1 MEYNFHSQNILDYIY
16 SINNI
21 NESDLDT
28 SRFISLEK
36 DNKHILSF
44 KEKILFLKDCRFLI
58 VGDYD
63 CDGICA
69 TTIIKRLFD
78 CLNIESS
85 YYIPSR
91 IDEGY
96 GISEKII
103 TIADKH
109 HYDAIITVDNGAV
122 AKDALAYANK
132 LGIKVLVLDHHE
144 YTQVPDCF
152 GFLHPELLDEDF
164 KRLSAGGL
172 SYLLSSYFYDDELSL
187 VLGGLSIL
195 GDMVG
200 VLNYNR
206 YLLKEMM
213 NILNTKNIYQLALL
227 NGSNKFDYDSLSF
240 NCIPKINAVSR
251 MGYNANLLVKY
262 MLSNYDECKNML
274 NSINSINDFRKS
286 ETNRETDLALSMF
299 NKDDKVALI
308 VSSEFKEGICGLIAN
323 KICLSYETPCII
335 FSKKDGIL
343 KGSGRSPKNVNIF
356 DYLSNTK
363 ELFDTF
369 GGHGQACG
377 LSINED
383 KLDKLIEYVNN
394 NDLDYQDSKKDVL
407 DIDIDDINIE
417 LIEQLDSLKPYG
429 VDLKEPLIRVK
440 DFKYK
445 SKFLIKNK
453 YPKFS
458 VNNNL
463 SAICFNES
471 YAYKQFD
478 DLIGYVRRDS
488 YHRGSIS
495 LLIEDLL

>member
-1 MEYNFHSQNILDYIY
+1 MEYCFHSQNILDYIY

-21 NESDLDT
+21 NKSDLDT

-36 DNKHILSF
+36 DNECILSF
-44 KEKILFLKDCRFLI
+44 KEKILALKDYHFLI

-69 TTIIKRLFD
+69 TTIIKKLFD
-78 CLNIESS
+78 YLSIESS

-91 IDEGY
+91 ISEGY

-103 TIADKH
+103 SIADKH
-109 HYDAIITVDNGAV
+109 HYNAIITVDNGVV
-122 AKDALAYANK
+122 ASDALAYANK

-144 YTQVPDCF
+144 YVNEPDCF
-152 GFLHPELLDEDF
+152 AFLHPDLLEKDF
-164 KRLSAGGL
+164 KCLSAGGL
-172 SYLLSSYFYDDELSL
+172 AYLLSTYFYDDQLSL

-213 NILNTKNIYQLALL
+213 NILNTKDIYQLNLL

-262 MLSNYDECKNML
+262 MLSNYDDCKNML
-274 NSINSINDFRKS
+274 GSINSINDFRKS
-286 ETNRETDLALSMF
+286 ETSRESDLALSMF

-308 VSSEFKEGICGLIAN
+308 ISDEFKEGICGLIAN
-323 KICLSYETPCII
+323 KICLSFDTPCII
-335 FSKKDGIL
+335 FSKKDGVL
-343 KGSGRSPKNVNIF
+343 KGSGRSPKNVNIY

-377 LSINED
+377 LSMSID
-383 KLDKLIEYVNN
+383 KLDKLIEYIDN
-394 NDLDYQDSKKDVL
+394 NDLNYQDNKKDVL
-407 DIDIDDINIE
+407 DVDIKDIDLNFLKQIE
-417 LIEQLDSLKPYG
+417 SLQPYG
-429 VDLKEPLIRVK
+429 HDLKEPLIRIK

-453 YPKFS
+453 YPKFCVS
-458 VNNNL
+458 NNI
-463 SAICFNES
+463 SAISFDEKNSQKEFN
-471 YAYKQFD
+471 
-478 DLIGYVRRDS
+478 DLIGYVKKDS
-488 YHRGSIS
+488 YHSASIS

>member
-21 NESDLDT
+21 NKSDLDT

-36 DNKHILSF
+36 DNKYILSF
-44 KEKILFLKDCRFLI
+44 KEQILSLKDNHFLI

-78 CLNIESS
+78 YLNIQSS

-103 TIADKH
+103 SIANKH
-109 HYDAIITVDNGAV
+109 HYDAIITVDNGV
-122 AKDALAYANK
+122 AASGPIAYANK

-144 YTQVPDCF
+144 YMQAPECF
-152 GFLHPELLDEDF
+152 GFLHPNLLEDDY

-172 SYLLSSYFYDDELSL
+172 AHLLSTYFYDDELSL

-213 NILNTKNIYQLALL
+213 NILNNKNIYQLSLL

-262 MLSNYDECKNML
+262 MLSNYDDCKNML
-274 NSINSINDFRKS
+274 SSINSINDFRKS

-323 KICLSYETPCII
+323 KICLNYETPCII
-335 FSKKDGIL
+335 FSKKDGVL

-356 DYLSNTK
+356 DYLNNTK
-363 ELFDTF
+363 DLFDTF

-377 LSINED
+377 LSMSAD
-383 KLDKLIEYVNN
+383 KLDYLIEYVNN
-394 NDLDYQDSKKDVL
+394 NDLDYGDNRKDVL
-407 DIDIDDINIE
+407 EVELEDVNIDLLNQIE
-417 LIEQLDSLKPYG
+417 SLQPFG
-429 VDLKEPLIRVK
+429 VDLKEPLIRIK

-463 SAICFNES
+463 SAISFNEVF
-471 YAYKQFD
+471 AYKQFN
-478 DLIGYVRRDS
+478 DLIGYVKRDS
-488 YHRGSIS
+488 YHNACVS

>member
-21 NESDLDT
+21 NKSDLDT

-36 DNKHILSF
+36 DNKYILSF
-44 KEKILFLKDCRFLI
+44 KEKILSLKDNHFLI

-78 CLNIESS
+78 YLNIQSS

-96 GISEKII
+96 GVSEKII
-103 TIADKH
+103 SIANKH
-109 HYDAIITVDNGAV
+109 HYDAIITVDNGVV
-122 AKDALAYANK
+122 ASGPIAYANK

-144 YTQVPDCF
+144 YMQAPECF
-152 GFLHPELLDEDF
+152 GFLHPNLLEDDY

-172 SYLLSSYFYDDELSL
+172 AHLLSTYFYDDELSL

-213 NILNTKNIYQLALL
+213 NILNNKNIYQLSLL

-262 MLSNYDECKNML
+262 MLSNYDDCKNML
-274 NSINSINDFRKS
+274 SSINSINDFRKS

-323 KICLSYETPCII
+323 KICLNYETPCII
-335 FSKKDGIL
+335 FSKKDGVL
-343 KGSGRSPKNVNIF
+343 KGSGRSPKDVNIF

-363 ELFDTF
+363 DLFDTF

-377 LSINED
+377 LSMCEE
-383 KLDKLIEYVNN
+383 KLDELIEYVNN
-394 NDLDYQDSKKDVL
+394 NDLDYGDNRKDVL
-407 DIDIDDINIE
+407 EVELEDVNIDLLNQIE
-417 LIEQLDSLKPYG
+417 SLQPFG
-429 VDLKEPLIRVK
+429 VDLKEPLIRIK

-463 SAICFNES
+463 SAISFNEVF
-471 YAYKQFD
+471 AYKQFN
-478 DLIGYVRRDS
+478 DLIGYVKRDS
-488 YHRGSIS
+488 YHNACVS

>member
-21 NESDLDT
+21 NKSDLDT

-36 DNKHILSF
+36 DNKYILSF
-44 KEKILFLKDCRFLI
+44 KEKILSLKDCHFLI

-78 CLNIESS
+78 YLGIESS

-103 TIADKH
+103 SIANKH
-109 HYDAIITVDNGAV
+109 HYDAIITVDNGVV
-122 AKDALAYANK
+122 ASEPIAYGEK

-144 YTQVPDCF
+144 YLKEPDCF
-152 GFLHPELLDEDF
+152 GFLHPELLDKDY
-164 KRLSAGGL
+164 KCLSAGGL
-172 SYLLSSYFYDDELSL
+172 AYLLSTYFYDDELSL

-213 NILNTKNIYQLALL
+213 NILNTKDIYQLSLL

-335 FSKKDGIL
+335 FSKKDGVL

-363 ELFDTF
+363 DLFDTF

-377 LSINED
+377 LSMSED
-383 KLDKLIEYVNN
+383 KLDELIEYINN
-394 NDLDYQDSKKDVL
+394 NDLDYQDNAKDVL
-407 DIDIDDINIE
+407 DVEIE
-417 LIEQLDSLKPYG
+417 DVNVELLNQIESLQPFG
-429 VDLKEPLIRVK
+429 VDLKEPLIRIK

-458 VNNNL
+458 INNNL
-463 SAICFNES
+463 SAISFNEAN
-471 YAYKQFD
+471 AYKQFN
-478 DLIGYVRRDS
+478 DLIAYVKRDS
-488 YHRGSIS
+488 YHSACVS